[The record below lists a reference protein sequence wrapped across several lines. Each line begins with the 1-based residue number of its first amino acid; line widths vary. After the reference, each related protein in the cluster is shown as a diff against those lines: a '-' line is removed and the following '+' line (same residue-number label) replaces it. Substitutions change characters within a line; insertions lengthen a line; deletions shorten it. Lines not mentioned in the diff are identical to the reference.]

1 MLLDLSLPRRKQ
13 AISLTPLIDVV
24 FILLLFFMLSSSF
37 SQWRQIKLPA
47 SSDSQQASLE
57 VITVTLQKKGEQFTV
72 KDRRYLSSDLNAIA
86 ELNSTYPQAVFAI
99 AVEKNGKTQ
108 VLINLLDNF
117 KKAGA
122 ANVSFAGVVD

>member
-47 SSDSQQASLE
+47 SSESQQASLE
-57 VITVTLQKKGEQFTV
+57 VITVTLDSDGDQFTLQD
-72 KDRRYLSSDLNAIA
+72 KRYRSTDLNA
-86 ELNSTYPQAVFAI
+86 LSTLISAKPEAVFAI

-122 ANVSFAGVVD
+122 TNVSFAGVVN

>member
-47 SSDSQQASLE
+47 SSESQQASLE
-57 VITVTLQKKGEQFTV
+57 VITVTLHKQGDQFTL
-72 KDRRYLSSDLNAIA
+72 KNRRYLSNDLIALA
-86 ELNSTYPQAVFAI
+86 ELISTKPEAVFAI
-99 AVEKNGKTQ
+99 AVEKNGNTQ
-108 VLINLLDNF
+108 ALINLLDNF
-117 KKAGA
+117 KKSGA
-122 ANVSFAGVVD
+122 TNVSFAGVVD

>member
-47 SSDSQQASLE
+47 STESQQSSLE
-57 VITVTLQKKGEQFTV
+57 FVTVILDSDGDQFTV
-72 KDRRYLSSDLNAIA
+72 QGKRYQSSDINALT
-86 ELNSTYPQAVFAI
+86 ELIITKPEAVFAI

-108 VLINLLDNF
+108 ALINLLDNF
-117 KKAGA
+117 KKSGA
-122 ANVSFAGVVD
+122 TNVSFAGVVD